1 MTEHPAPLPCFIDV
15 EASGIAPDSYPVEVA
30 WSKPDGS
37 VTDCLIAPVDYWT
50 HWDANAEAIHGIP
63 RELAVREGES
73 VERVTLRLNAALGQV
88 GVAYSDASALDGWWL
103 DVLFEAAGLL
113 PEFRVAPAIEVFPDT
128 TLAALEGYKEA
139 AYQRIGGQR
148 HRAETDVRA
157 LLEAYRLASQG
168 AGQR

>member
-30 WSKPDGS
+30 WSGPDGL
-37 VTDCLIAPVDYWT
+37 VTDCLIAPLNCWT

-63 RELAVREGES
+63 KALVMREGES
-73 VERVTLRLNAALGQV
+73 VERVALRLNSALGLA

-113 PEFRVAPAIEVFPDT
+113 PEFRVAPAIDVFPDT
-128 TLAALEGYKEA
+128 TLSALEGYKET
-139 AYQRIGGQR
+139 AYRRIGGRR
-148 HRAETDVRA
+148 HRAATDVRA
-157 LLEAYRLASQG
+157 LLGAYRLASRR
-168 AGQR
+168 AGPG